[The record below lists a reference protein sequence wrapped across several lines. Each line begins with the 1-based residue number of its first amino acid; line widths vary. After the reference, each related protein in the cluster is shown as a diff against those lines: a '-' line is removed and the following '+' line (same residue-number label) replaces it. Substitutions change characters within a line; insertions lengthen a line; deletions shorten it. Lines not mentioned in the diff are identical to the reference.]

1 MVDASLMSV
10 AARVEMSVSASDS
23 VPDDDASLA
32 EEADDGGRRGRLSDD
47 VTSGNADEIEASVSL
62 RTGWLFGMCLLDD
75 SLLREPYTRA
85 KGYSM
90 TQRTLVI
97 AMKTDFTP
105 LIRTLGDCILRSD

>member
-32 EEADDGGRRGRLSDD
+32 EDADDGGRRGRLSGD
-47 VTSGNADEIEASVSL
+47 VTSGNADEIEGSVSL
-62 RTGWLFGMCLLDD
+62 RIRWLFGMCPLDNN
-75 SLLREPYTRA
+75 LLREPYTRA

-105 LIRTLGDCILRSD
+105 LIRTLGDCILRSE

>member
-32 EEADDGGRRGRLSDD
+32 EDADDGGRRGRLSGD

-62 RTGWLFGMCLLDD
+62 RIG
-75 SLLREPYTRA
+75 
-85 KGYSM
+85 
-90 TQRTLVI
+90 
-97 AMKTDFTP
+97 
-105 LIRTLGDCILRSD
+105 